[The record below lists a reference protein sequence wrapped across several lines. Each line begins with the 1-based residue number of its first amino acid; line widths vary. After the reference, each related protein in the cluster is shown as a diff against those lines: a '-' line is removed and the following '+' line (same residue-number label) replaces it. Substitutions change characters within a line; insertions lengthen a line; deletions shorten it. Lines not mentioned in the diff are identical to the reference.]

1 MNIIFRNAERH
12 DALTIV
18 PYLRDRDRLNLAR
31 QGNPVEVIN
40 EAMSTSISNYV
51 GVAEGVSAV
60 MWGLRAAQLLDNS
73 AYVWMLG
80 TSMIEDHP
88 IHFLRYS
95 RAALK
100 LMRQRYRVLYG
111 EIEVDYKASQRWLR
125 WCGAEITPHERHL
138 MFVLRNE

>member
-1 MNIIFRNAERH
+1 MNISFRNAERR
-12 DALTIV
+12 DALEIV
-18 PYLRDRDRLNLAR
+18 PFLRERDRLNLLR

-40 EAMSTSISNYV
+40 EAMSESISNYV
-51 GVAEGVSAV
+51 GLAEGVPAV

-80 TSMIEDHP
+80 TSIIDDYP

-95 RAALK
+95 RAALN

-111 EIEVDYKASQRWLR
+111 EIEADYKVSQRWLR

>member
-1 MNIIFRNAERH
+1 VNITFRNAERQ
-12 DALTIV
+12 DALTII
-18 PYLRDRDRLNLAR
+18 PFLRERDRLNLVK

-51 GVAEGVSAV
+51 GLAADVPAV
-60 MWGLRAAQLLDNS
+60 MWGLRAAQLLDDS

-80 TSMIEDHP
+80 TSIIDDYP

-95 RAALK
+95 RAAIK